1 MKILSIGAAYHDLN
15 YCVLEDGKVVVHN
28 ELERFTRIKHD
39 FDYDRLLNLLINNK
53 EFSNVDHIVSS
64 IHFGWSGQNGPGF
77 VLDAPSKTFVGHHT
91 SHAASAYYNSNFDD
105 AIIFTFDG
113 GGFEPESFWTTAC
126 VFKGKEN
133 KLDTVYKNFNFDIG
147 GIWHQFLLTLGMDT
161 GGAKP
166 DGTTGGDES
175 GTLMAMAAYGDYKK
189 YLTLFENIFL
199 YRNDTDFYD
208 KNLSRIKEIV
218 NESEENKFHLA
229 ASLQYVTEQF
239 MKDFVFSHIDSIKS
253 KNICFSGGVSLNCVS
268 LGKIAKILKSKGY
281 NVFCDQAPNDGGLS
295 IGAAKYYY
303 YHILDNPRQLELHH
317 SYLGKTYSS
326 NEIIDTIT
334 SYTNLNIIQD
344 IELDKIVD
352 LLMGSKII
360 SVFNEGSE
368 SGKRALGNRS
378 IIADPRFAYMKDF
391 INEKVKHRKSFRPF
405 APSILREEVS
415 NWFDYDIDSPY
426 MSFAVEVKEN
436 KRPFV
441 PAILH
446 KDNTARL
453 QTVTKKD
460 NGYYYDLIKL
470 FFEKTGVPMILNTSF
485 NDREPIVETPKHAID
500 CFLRT
505 KIDYLYFVKEKLL
518 ISKITQ

>member
-1 MKILSIGAAYHDLN
+1 MKILSLSFDHDCN
-15 YCVLEDGKVVVHN
+15 YCVLENGKVLVHN
-28 ELERFTRIKHD
+28 ELERFTRRKHD
-39 FDYDRLLNLLINNK
+39 WDIDELFNLIKSKNHWDGYDHLTIIIYYSGYELGPKILH
-53 EFSNVDHIVSS
+53 NVE
-64 IHFGWSGQNGPGF
+64 
-77 VLDAPSKTFVGHHT
+77 KTAVGHHT
-91 SHAASAYYNSNFDD
+91 SHAASVYYDSGFED
-105 AIIFTFDG
+105 AIIYTLDG
-113 GGFEPESFWTTAC
+113 GGYEPTSFFTTGA
-126 VFKGKEN
+126 VFVGNKNKIEN
-133 KLDTVYKNFNFDIG
+133 VYKNFTWDIG
-147 GIWHQFLLTLGMDT
+147 HYWCYILEILGL
-161 GGAKP
+161 
-166 DGTTGGDES
+166 GTVWSPSGDQC
-175 GTLMAMAAYGDYKK
+175 GTLMAMASYGDPFKYIKHFEDICTGNK
-189 YLTLFENIFL
+189 YLW
-199 YRNDTDFYD
+199 TDE
-208 KNLSRIKEIV
+208 KINCLKSIV
-218 NESEENKFHLA
+218 DSCGEQAKFDIA

-239 MKDFVFSHIDSIKS
+239 IKTFIFSHINCSTS
-253 KNICFSGGVSLNCVS
+253 KNICFSGGTMLNCAA

-281 NVFCDQAPNDGGLS
+281 NVFCDQAPNDSGLS

-303 YHILDNPRQLELHH
+303 HHILDNPLIKNENLAKN
-317 SYLGKTYSS
+317 SYYGSTYTSD
-326 NEIIDTIT
+326 EILSTIQEYNT
-334 SYTNLNIIQD
+334 KLNITQN
-344 IELDKIVD
+344 IELDKIVE

-391 INEKVKHRKSFRPF
+391 INDKVKHRKSFRPF
-405 APSILREEVS
+405 APSVLREEVV

-426 MSFAVEVKEN
+426 MSFAVEVKED
-436 KRPFV
+436 KRALV

-518 ISKITQ
+518 ISKIIQ